1 MTVSRVSTLAQISKC
16 PAPANAT
23 PRESSKLSENALYR
37 QRLDES
43 VVRVL
48 PVLLKAKDVLSR
60 RGGRDRIFDG
70 RRCRGP
76 QVETSARLVR
86 RQQAEGR
93 AWHKPVLAHVLTAGK
108 SMFDL
113 RSYVVGT
120 VGYLSGVGSSFSE
133 NLIPRAVNASPAI
146 GDTTPV
152 RATRWPVAGAPK
164 SAALSAVMK
173 RSAIGV
179 QAT

>member
-1 MTVSRVSTLAQISKC
+1 MLAAKL
-16 PAPANAT
+16 T
-23 PRESSKLSENALYR
+23 PITPLAAK
-37 QRLDES
+37 RLDRRGSFSE
-43 VVRVL
+43 R
-48 PVLLKAKDVLSR
+48 VLSR